1 MAAKKKRIQRLG
13 LIDKLIRALLELDVP
28 LILGWDG
35 SLNVYLVA
43 VLADETC
50 DDDPPFD
57 QKDWVEYQVSDGL
70 PGARSESNSYY
81 SFKEAQE
88 GFDEMC
94 SDIRKGDEKARQAR
108 RLSGRVG

>member
-1 MAAKKKRIQRLG
+1 MAAKKKRLQKLD
-13 LIDKLIRALLELDVP
+13 LIDKHVLALLNVDVP

-35 SLNVYLVA
+35 ELDVYLVA
-43 VLADETC
+43 VLADENC

-57 QKDWVEYQVSDGL
+57 QETWIEYQVSDGL

-81 SFKEAQE
+81 SFKEAND

-94 SDIRKGDEKARQAR
+94 ADIKRGNDKALQAR